1 MIVPYLELLCSCLL
15 YLQPL
20 LETSKDSSV
29 GELVDGRY
37 HINFDRQSELKIT
50 TLNVTS

>member
-1 MIVPYLELLCSCLL
+1 MTVPYLELLCLCLL

-20 LETSKDSSV
+20 LGTSKDSSV

-37 HINFDRQSELKIT
+37 HIKTDPQSELK
-50 TLNVTS
+50 